1 MIVNHGT
8 IMFSKIQGVFIHSL
22 KEVHNMKKGKR
33 IIAVVAI
40 IALVVGLSYCKEGP
54 MERAGKKVDKVV
66 EDIKK

>member
-1 MIVNHGT
+1 
-8 IMFSKIQGVFIHSL
+8 
-22 KEVHNMKKGKR
+22 MKKGKR
-33 IIAVVAI
+33 IIAVLAI